1 MDFQEFISDA
11 MQAPSFNSSGV
22 ALSLELTASYW
33 LIQQMRQLEDLSQKW
48 IFSQIAFFFPQ
59 RHHIIIFTVWEV
71 VCSCFTSYNLWQI
84 YLTIYPDHTVES
96 QRAVLAKLF
105 HILFHACLWSFLG
118 TNFLLIYAFT
128 AFRNTW

>member
-1 MDFQEFISDA
+1 MDFQEFIPDA

-71 VCSCFTSYNLWQI
+71 VS
-84 YLTIYPDHTVES
+84 P
-96 QRAVLAKLF
+96 VL
-105 HILFHACLWSFLG
+105 
-118 TNFLLIYAFT
+118 LLITFGRFILRYT
-128 AFRNTW
+128 QIIP